1 MKDCRKRYTL
11 NIVFTS
17 LEKKI
22 LTVLAFVQFN
32 HIVDFMIIMPMGP
45 QLMRLF
51 SIEAQQFSLLV
62 SSYTFFAGIS
72 GFMASFYMDRFDRK
86 KSLLL
91 LFAGFTIATI
101 FCGLSRDYYT
111 LLIARSMTG
120 FFGGVMNSIILSIT
134 SDLIDYKR
142 RGMAMGFLAT
152 AFSAA
157 SILGVPFSIFLSQSL
172 TWYSPFMFLALLCLF
187 ILVGIHLWVPNI
199 NKHLTDRANEPE
211 VQKQTFLQPVLSVLQ
226 SPVQRVSLIFMF
238 FVMFSHF
245 SIIPF
250 IATSQVVNAGLSESQ
265 LSLIYLIGGICSFFS
280 APFVGRF
287 SDKYGKAKIYTY
299 SILFSIIPI
308 YLVTHQGKDSLWV
321 VLLVAG
327 LFFLSAGSRMIPAQ
341 ALISGA
347 VSAKQ
352 RGAFM
357 SLMSC
362 LQSLAMAAG
371 SYIAGLMVSISP
383 TDGRLLNYPAVG
395 YMAIGTGLFTLV
407 LLQKIKYLDQP
418 TATDKEAMVEA
429 EVQGHI

>member
-1 MKDCRKRYTL
+1 M
-11 NIVFTS
+11 FTS

-32 HIVDFMIIMPMGP
+32 HIVDFMIIMPMGT

-62 SSYTFFAGIS
+62 SSYTFFAGVS
-72 GFMASFYMDRFDRK
+72 GFLASFYMDRFDRK
-86 KSLLL
+86 KSLLV
-91 LFAGFTIATI
+91 LFTGFTLATI
-101 FCGLSRDYYT
+101 FCGLARDYHT

-172 TWYSPFMFLALLCLF
+172 SWYAPFIFLAILCLV
-187 ILVGIHLWVPNI
+187 ILVGIYHYVPSISSHLKV
-199 NKHLTDRANEPE
+199 EPE
-211 VQKQTFLQPVLSVLQ
+211 MKHVPKVPFWQPAISVLQ
-226 SPVQRVSLIFMF
+226 SPVQRMSLIFMF

-265 LSLIYLIGGICSFFS
+265 LTLIYLIGGICSFFS
-280 APFVGRF
+280 APMVGRF
-287 SDKYGKAKIYTY
+287 SDRYGKAKIYMY
-299 SILFSIIPI
+299 SILFSIVPI
-308 YLVTHQGKDSLWV
+308 FLVTHQGKDSLWV

-327 LFFLSAGSRMIPAQ
+327 LFFISAGSRMIPAQ
-341 ALISGA
+341 ALVSGA
-347 VSAKQ
+347 VSSQQ

-357 SLMSC
+357 SLLSC
-362 LQSLAMAAG
+362 LQSMAMAAG
-371 SYIAGLMVSISP
+371 AYIAGLMVTIDP
-383 TDGRLLNYPAVG
+383 VDGRLLNYPAVG

-407 LLQKIKYLDQP
+407 ILQKLKYLDQP
-418 TATDKEAMVEA
+418 TATDEEAMIEA
-429 EVQGHI
+429 EVQGQI

>member
-1 MKDCRKRYTL
+1 
-11 NIVFTS
+11 VFTS

-32 HIVDFMIIMPMGP
+32 HIVDFMIIMPMGT

-86 KSLLL
+86 KSLIL
-91 LFAGFTIATI
+91 LFAGFTLATV
-101 FCGLSRDYYT
+101 FCGIARDYHT

-172 TWYSPFMFLALLCLF
+172 AWYSPFIFLAALCLI
-187 ILVGIHLWVPNI
+187 ILVGIYRYIPNI
-199 NKHLTDRANEPE
+199 NKHLYPDVPE
-211 VQKQTFLQPVLSVLQ
+211 MHKVPRITFWQPVFSVLQ
-226 SPVQRVSLIFMF
+226 SPVQRTSLIFMF

-245 SIIPF
+245 TIIPF
-250 IATSQVVNAGLSESQ
+250 IATSQVVNAGLSEQ
-265 LSLIYLIGGICSFFS
+265 ELTLIYLIGGICSFFS
-280 APFVGRF
+280 APLVGKM
-287 SDKYGKAKIYTY
+287 SDRYGKAKIYMY
-299 SILFSIIPI
+299 SIIFSIIPI
-308 YLVTHQGKDSLWV
+308 FLVTNQGKDSLWV
-321 VLLVAG
+321 VLIVAG
-327 LFFLSAGSRMIPAQ
+327 LFFISAGSRMIPAQ
-341 ALISGA
+341 ALVSGA
-347 VSAKQ
+347 VSAQQ

-357 SLMSC
+357 SLLSC

-371 SYIAGLMVSISP
+371 SYIAGMIVMIDP
-383 TDGRLLNYPAVG
+383 KDGRLLNYPAVG
-395 YMAIGTGLFTLV
+395 YMAIGVGLFTLV
-407 LLQKIKYLDQP
+407 ILQKLKYLDHP
-418 TATDKEAMVEA
+418 TATDQEVMVEA
-429 EVQGHI
+429 EVQGQI

>member
-1 MKDCRKRYTL
+1 M
-11 NIVFTS
+11 FTS

-22 LTVLAFVQFN
+22 LTILAFVQFN
-32 HIVDFMIIMPMGP
+32 HIVDFMIIMPMGT

-51 SIEAQQFSLLV
+51 SIEAQQFSILV

-72 GFMASFYMDRFDRK
+72 GFLASFYMDRFDRK
-86 KSLLL
+86 KSLML
-91 LFAGFTIATI
+91 LFAGFTLATL
-101 FCGLSRDYYT
+101 FCGISRDYYT
-111 LLIARSMTG
+111 LLIARSLTG

-172 TWYSPFMFLALLCLF
+172 TWYSPFIFLAILCVF
-187 ILVGIHLWVPNI
+187 ILIGIYKYVPSI
-199 NKHLTDRANEPE
+199 NKHLSEVPE
-211 VQKQTFLQPVLSVLQ
+211 MHNVPKVAFWQPVLSVLQ
-226 SPVQRVSLIFMF
+226 SPVQRISLIFMF

-280 APFVGRF
+280 APFVGRM
-287 SDKYGKAKIYTY
+287 SDKYGKAKIYLY

-308 YLVTHQGKDSLWV
+308 FLVTHQGKDSLWI
-321 VLLVAG
+321 VLIVAG
-327 LFFLSAGSRMIPAQ
+327 LFFISAGSRMIPAQ
-341 ALISGA
+341 ALVSAA
-347 VSAKQ
+347 VSAQQ

-371 SYIAGLMVSISP
+371 AYIAGLMVSIDPVS
-383 TDGRLLNYPAVG
+383 GRLLNYPAVG

-407 LLQKIKYLDQP
+407 ILQKIKYLDQP

-429 EVQGHI
+429 EVQGQI

>member
-1 MKDCRKRYTL
+1 M
-11 NIVFTS
+11 FTS

-22 LTVLAFVQFN
+22 LTILAFVQFN
-32 HIVDFMIIMPMGP
+32 HIVDFMIIMPMGT

-72 GFMASFYMDRFDRK
+72 GFLASFYMDRFDRK
-86 KSLLL
+86 KSLII
-91 LFAGFTIATI
+91 LFAGFTLATL
-101 FCGLSRDYYT
+101 FCGIARDYQT

-120 FFGGVMNSIILSIT
+120 FFGGVMNSIILSIA

-157 SILGVPFSIFLSQSL
+157 SIFGVPFSIFLSQSL
-172 TWYSPFMFLALLCLF
+172 TWYSPFIFLAALCLI
-187 ILVGIHLWVPNI
+187 ILVGIYRYVPNI
-199 NKHLTDRANEPE
+199 NKHLQPDIPE
-211 VQKQTFLQPVLSVLQ
+211 MHKVPKITFWQPVVSVLQ

-250 IATSQVVNAGLSESQ
+250 IATSQVVNAGLSEKE
-265 LSLIYLIGGICSFFS
+265 LTLIYLIGGICSFFS
-280 APFVGRF
+280 APLVGRL
-287 SDKYGKAKIYTY
+287 SDRYGKAKIYMY

-308 YLVTHQGKDSLWV
+308 FLVTHQGKDSLWI
-321 VLLVAG
+321 VLIVAS
-327 LFFLSAGSRMIPAQ
+327 LFFISAGSRMIPAQ
-341 ALISGA
+341 ALVSGA
-347 VSAKQ
+347 VSAQQ

-357 SLMSC
+357 SLLSC

-371 SYIAGLMVSISP
+371 SYIAGMIVMIDSK
-383 TDGRLLNYPAVG
+383 DGRLLNYPAVG
-395 YMAIGTGLFTLV
+395 YMAIGVGLFTLV
-407 LLQKIKYLDQP
+407 ILQKLKYLDHP
-418 TATDKEAMVEA
+418 TATDQEAMVEA
-429 EVQGHI
+429 EVQGQI

>member
-1 MKDCRKRYTL
+1 M
-11 NIVFTS
+11 FTS

-22 LTVLAFVQFN
+22 LTILAFVQFN
-32 HIVDFMIIMPMGP
+32 HIVDFMIIMPMGT

-62 SSYTFFAGIS
+62 SSYTFFAGVS

-86 KSLLL
+86 KSLIL
-91 LFAGFTIATI
+91 LFAGFTLATI
-101 FCGLSRDYYT
+101 FCGVARDYHT

-172 TWYSPFMFLALLCLF
+172 SWYSPFIFLAALCVV
-187 ILVGIHLWVPNI
+187 ILVGIYRYVPNI
-199 NKHLTDRANEPE
+199 NKHLKPDVPE
-211 VQKQTFLQPVLSVLQ
+211 MHHVPKITFWQPVISVLQ
-226 SPVQRVSLIFMF
+226 SPVQRISLIFMF

-250 IATSQVVNAGLSESQ
+250 IATSQVVNAGLSEQQ
-265 LSLIYLIGGICSFFS
+265 LTLIYLIGGICSFFS
-280 APFVGRF
+280 APLVGRM
-287 SDKYGKAKIYTY
+287 SDRYGKAKVYLY
-299 SILFSIIPI
+299 SILFSIVPI
-308 YLVTHQGKDSLWV
+308 FLVTNQEKDSLWV
-321 VLLVAG
+321 ILIVAG
-327 LFFLSAGSRMIPAQ
+327 LFFVSAGSRMIPAQ
-341 ALISGA
+341 ALVSGA
-347 VSAKQ
+347 VSSQQ

-357 SLMSC
+357 SLLSC

-371 SYIAGLMVSISP
+371 SYIAGIIVTIDP
-383 TDGRLLNYPAVG
+383 KDGRLLNYPAVG
-395 YMAIGTGLFTLV
+395 YMAIGVGLLTLV
-407 LLQKIKYLDQP
+407 ILQKLKYLDHP
-418 TATDKEAMVEA
+418 TAIDHEAMAEA
-429 EVQGHI
+429 EVQGQI

>member
-1 MKDCRKRYTL
+1 
-11 NIVFTS
+11 
-17 LEKKI
+17 
-22 LTVLAFVQFN
+22 
-32 HIVDFMIIMPMGP
+32 MIIMPMGP

-51 SIEAQQFSLLV
+51 SIEAHQFSLLV
-62 SSYTFFAGIS
+62 SSYTFFAGVS
-72 GFMASFYMDRFDRK
+72 GFLASFYMDKFDRK

-91 LFAGFTIATI
+91 LFTGFTLATI
-101 FCGLSRDYYT
+101 FCGISRDYYT

-172 TWYSPFMFLALLCLF
+172 TWYSPFLFLAVLCLF
-187 ILVGIHLWVPNI
+187 IIIGIYKYVPSI
-199 NKHLTDRANEPE
+199 NKHLYEIPE
-211 VQKQTFLQPVLSVLQ
+211 MHNVPKVVFWQPVISVLQ
-226 SPVQRVSLIFMF
+226 SPVQRTSLIFMF
-238 FVMFSHF
+238 FVMYSHF

-250 IATSQVVNAGLSESQ
+250 IATSQVVNAGLSEKE

-280 APFVGRF
+280 APLVGRM
-287 SDKYGKAKIYTY
+287 SDKYGKAKIYLY
-299 SILFSIIPI
+299 SILFSIVPI
-308 YLVTHQGKDSLWV
+308 FLVTHQGKDSLWV

-327 LFFLSAGSRMIPAQ
+327 LFFISAGSRMIPAQ
-341 ALISGA
+341 ALVSGA
-347 VSAKQ
+347 VSAQQ

-371 SYIAGLMVSISP
+371 AYIAGLMVTIDP
-383 TDGRLLNYPAVG
+383 KDGRLLNYPAVG

-407 LLQKIKYLDQP
+407 ILQKLKYLDHP
-418 TATDKEAMVEA
+418 TPTDKEAMVEA
-429 EVQGHI
+429 EVQGQI